1 MDPLVYSYGVGGVVF
16 CIGLVFAVKQ
26 GYIDSSASGIRNLLI
41 CLFVP
46 AFFLTIQGYLQYA
59 PMETA
64 PKMPYNGA
72 ADQLLD
78 SASPKTPGNEADGKK
93 LDSASRVRGQPI
105 DYAIMIGYFLLI
117 LAVGTWFGRRQKTT
131 KDFFFGGQRFS
142 WWLIA
147 FSLIATTVGSYSF
160 VKYSLM
166 GYKYGLASSQTYLND
181 WIWFPLLAFGWLPIL
196 YFSRVTSIPEYF
208 SRRFGSGVR
217 FWATVYILIYL
228 IGYVGVNLFTM
239 GKVLNGLVGWE
250 IFWGAAVVA
259 VISATYVTVGGQTS
273 VIMTDL
279 LQGVMLLI
287 TGLIILVL
295 AADYLGGY
303 GLFWANLP
311 RDCRL
316 AFANFN
322 ERPDFPSVGIFWQD
336 GIANSA
342 MLYFLNQGIAMRFLA
357 ARSLSE
363 SRKAVFALMV
373 VLMTVGACVVAS
385 GGWAARAL
393 VHAGALPDTIEP
405 GQAFYIAAEFLSQPG
420 LFGLILAA
428 LTAALMSTVDTLI
441 TAVAAIVVN
450 DVYRPYIRPDA
461 TDRQLLRAARIS
473 SVSVMVLGVS
483 LVPVFMTFDSI
494 YSAHA
499 AFTAAVTPP
508 LVVVLLCSV
517 FWRRFTR
524 TAAIWTLVG
533 GLIAII
539 ASVFV
544 PELITPFAH
553 GVPMREDVGEGLLDG
568 MKQYK
573 FMRACYGI
581 IVSGLIAVIVTFLTK
596 PESSERQRGLV
607 WGTIGDALRTYK
619 GSPGDESAYRKT
631 TALPQQSTVEP
642 APAGTA
648 QLPVVNLSR
657 PAAEALE
664 SKCSDLVYVS
674 DRRWWLCGLRSTHA
688 VVGAIDIDAQ
698 KAVIEIGPETWQ
710 NVVTASRVN
719 QLVSVERLY

>member
-1 MDPLVYSYGVGGVVF
+1 MDPLIYAYSVGGIVF
-16 CIGLVFAVKQ
+16 CLGIVLAVKQ
-26 GYIDSSASGIRNLLI
+26 GYINFSASGIRNLLV

-46 AFFLTIQGYLQYA
+46 AFFLAIQSYLQYA

-64 PKMPYNGA
+64 AKGVYTGGA
-72 ADQLLD
+72 ERVLD
-78 SASPKTPGNEADGKK
+78 SG
-93 LDSASRVRGQPI
+93 SRVRGQPI

-166 GYKYGLASSQTYLND
+166 GYNYGLASSQTYLND

-208 SRRFGSGVR
+208 SRRFGPGVR

-250 IFWGAAVVA
+250 IFWGAVVVA
-259 VISATYVTVGGQTS
+259 VISASYVTVGGQTS

-279 LQGVMLLI
+279 LQGVMLLV
-287 TGLIILVL
+287 TGLVILVL
-295 AADYLGGY
+295 GIDYLGGFSV
-303 GLFWANLP
+303 FWDNLP
-311 RDCRL
+311 RESRL

-322 ERPDFPSVGIFWQD
+322 ETTDFPSVGLFWQD
-336 GIANSA
+336 AVANTG
-342 MLYFLNQGIAMRFLA
+342 MFYFLNQGIAMRFLA
-357 ARSLSE
+357 AKSLSD
-363 SRKAVFALMV
+363 SRKAMFAMMV

-385 GGWAARAL
+385 GGWTARAL
-393 VHAGALPDTIEP
+393 VHAGVLPDTIEP
-405 GQAFYIAAEFLSQPG
+405 KQAFYIATEFLSHPG

-461 TDRQLLRAARIS
+461 TDRQMLFAARVS
-473 SVSVMVLGVS
+473 SVSVMALGVA
-483 LVPVFMTFDSI
+483 LVPLFMTFDSI
-494 YSAHA
+494 YAAHG

-508 LVVVLLCSV
+508 LVVVLLLSI

-524 TAAIWTLVG
+524 VAAIWTLVG
-533 GLIAII
+533 GLVAIV
-539 ASVFV
+539 ASIFL
-544 PELITPFAH
+544 PQLITPFAH
-553 GVPMREDVGEGLLDG
+553 GVPMAEVGDGLFDG

-573 FMRACYGI
+573 FMRAFYGI
-581 IVSGLIAVIVTFLTK
+581 CVSSAIAVIATLFTK
-596 PESSERQRGLV
+596 PEPFERQRGLV
-607 WGTIGDALRTYK
+607 WGTIADALAHYK
-619 GSPGDESAYRKT
+619 GSPGDESIHIKS
-631 TALPQQSTVEP
+631 TARPRQMTIEP
-642 APAGTA
+642 ARSGTA

-657 PAAEALE
+657 AAAEALQAT
-664 SKCSDLVYVS
+664 CGDLIYVT
-674 DRRWWLCGLRSTHA
+674 DRRWWLGGLRSTHA
-688 VVGAIDIDAQ
+688 VVGAIDIHADE
-698 KAVIEIGPETWQ
+698 AVVEIGPLTWP
-710 NVVTASRVN
+710 NVVSRARAE
-719 QLVSVERLY
+719 QLVAIERLY